1 MDLEHEFTFT
11 ARVKEPVSVG
21 AGPFGDRSIFEVVGG
36 EVTGDRLNGEVGS
49 GSGDWVLI
57 GADGFG
63 RLDARMTVTTDDGA
77 HIYVE
82 FRGLL
87 ELNEAT
93 GAAMSGGPPSDYGDH
108 YARIA
113 PRLETGD
120 SRYDWVNRSLF
131 VGEGRVLPGPVIEY
145 RVSRVV

>member
-11 ARVKEPVSVG
+11 ARIKEPVAVG
-21 AGPFGDRSIFEVVGG
+21 AGPFGDRSIFEIVGG
-36 EVTGDRLNGEVGS
+36 DVTGDRIGGKVSAG
-49 GSGDWVLI
+49 GGDWALL
-57 GADGFG
+57 GDDGFA
-63 RLDARMTVTTDDGA
+63 RLDARMTVDTDDGA

-87 ELNEAT
+87 ELNEAA
-93 GAAMSGGPPSDYGDH
+93 GAAMAGEREIDYTDL

-120 SRYDWVNRSLF
+120 ARYAWVNRTLF
-131 VGEGRVLPGPVIEY
+131 VGEGRIVPGPAVEY
-145 RVSRVV
+145 RVSRVA